1 MDTDDKAQLWME
13 PGTARKRLRV
23 SLGEYKGHRYLDLR
37 RYWRDKEDGTY
48 KPSKE
53 GITLNK
59 ERLLGLKQLFA
70 EKAEQIN
77 DWLAV
82 GYVPDNVDEE
92 KQRHQKARAVASGQI
107 GQVIS
112 RAVADVH
119 DERIFRVINSG
130 GITEVH
136 WNSEHAFCQELN
148 RVTEP
153 DSEVRQ
159 LINALV
165 VFYSL
170 SAEDIDTNDEQR
182 SFIAHEWATRLQTH
196 LENKAMAGGD
206 ENASDES

>member
-23 SLGEYKGHRYLDLR
+23 SRGEYKGHRYLDLR
-37 RYWRDKEDGTY
+37 RYFKDKDDGTY

-82 GYVPDNVDEE
+82 GYVPDNVGKEKIRHGEAEE
-92 KQRHQKARAVASGQI
+92 AARGVVGDVF
-107 GQVIS
+107 GKVV
-112 RAVADVH
+112 RFVH
-119 DERIFRVINSG
+119 DERIFRVTSKGGTTEVEWNSG
-130 GITEVH
+130 
-136 WNSEHAFCQELN
+136 HAFTQEFNRLTELN
-148 RVTEP
+148 
-153 DSEVRQ
+153 SEVRE
-159 LINALV
+159 LVNKLV
-165 VFYSL
+165 VFYSR
-170 SAEDIDTNDEQR
+170 SAEDCDANDDQTT
-182 SFIAHEWATRLQTH
+182 FIAHEWATRLQTH
-196 LENKAMAGGD
+196 LEKKAMAGGD